1 MSSDLSESST
11 GVVTEFSDPSGL
23 GVITDESG
31 REWPFHCV
39 SLEDGTRTIET
50 GTRVRFVQG
59 FRVARPEAVHIIRL
73 KAVSFVARTPCGCL

>member
-1 MSSDLSESST
+1 MSSDLSASST

-31 REWPFHCV
+31 RQWPFHCV
-39 SLEDGTRTIET
+39 SLEDGTRTVEI
-50 GTRVRFVQG
+50 GVRVSFVEG

-73 KAVSFVARTPCGCL
+73 

>member
-1 MSSDLSESST
+1 MSSYLSEAST

-31 REWPFHCV
+31 RQWPFHCV

-50 GTRVRFVQG
+50 GSRVRFVQ
-59 FRVARPEAVHIIRL
+59 VETAPARAPTERSGGVRP
-73 KAVSFVARTPCGCL
+73 VG

>member
-1 MSSDLSESST
+1 MSSDLSESLT

-31 REWPFHCV
+31 RQWPFHCV
-39 SLEDGTRTIET
+39 SLEDGTRSVEI
-50 GTRVRFVQG
+50 GVRVCFVQG

-73 KAVSFVARTPCGCL
+73 